1 MVTVAAAVAVDIMVV
16 VVVVMMDQSLLVEV
30 VDLDM
35 LVVIQPHLP
44 LTLPIQL
51 EQLAEMLQILPTHI
65 VMVLDEEELVI
76 IQDLVVMEEL

>member
-1 MVTVAAAVAVDIMVV
+1 VVTVVVAVVVVIMVV
-16 VVVVMMDQSLLVEV
+16 VVVAMLVLPLLVEV

-44 LTLPIQL
+44 LTLPTQL
-51 EQLAEMLQILPTHI
+51 EQLVEMLQILPTHI
-65 VMVLDEEELVI
+65 VWGLGKEEVEI